1 MQYEFYL
8 TDDCNRSCKFCKI
21 PKKKFYATQNQAEE
35 FYKIVQKE
43 QEGNLDKYDLLFFG
57 GEPLLNVT
65 VLKHLVNLFKD
76 DNRCIM
82 HLTTNADFLDE
93 FLDTKELARI
103 DKVILSAY
111 DIFKDHSK
119 YIKFAKKIKDCM
131 LTYTFIEDDINRVDD
146 YTDLCYNTD
155 VKFRAVTSHSTS
167 SWNKIDENELV
178 EHIFSMY
185 MYQLE
190 KCLDY
195 FKCTG
200 KFLIQED
207 ARQLMKRL
215 VQSMYYSS
223 KLSDLWCT
231 SCSKKSF
238 YNGKFIGKC
247 LMLGS
252 QSCTEESLPQKCRD
266 CKYRKACTR
275 SCRLELKDG
284 EVDKKLCCIEHTKF
298 DAVCKFLSLHKNDIV
313 LQKMI
318 VMYII

>member
-1 MQYEFYL
+1 M
-8 TDDCNRSCKFCKI
+8 
-21 PKKKFYATQNQAEE
+21 
-35 FYKIVQKE
+35 
-43 QEGNLDKYDLLFFG
+43 FFG
-57 GEPLLNVT
+57 GEPLLNIT
-65 VLKHLVNLFKD
+65 VLKYLVNLFKD

-185 MYQLE
+185 MY
-190 KCLDY
+190 
-195 FKCTG
+195 
-200 KFLIQED
+200 
-207 ARQLMKRL
+207 
-215 VQSMYYSS
+215 
-223 KLSDLWCT
+223 
-231 SCSKKSF
+231 
-238 YNGKFIGKC
+238 
-247 LMLGS
+247 
-252 QSCTEESLPQKCRD
+252 
-266 CKYRKACTR
+266 
-275 SCRLELKDG
+275 
-284 EVDKKLCCIEHTKF
+284 
-298 DAVCKFLSLHKNDIV
+298 
-313 LQKMI
+313 
-318 VMYII
+318 